1 MTCRRLLL
9 ITDWRYQHCSR
20 SPFLLLQSRD
30 SFGHFP
36 RNGARPFGSAL
47 LATSP
52 HTSSEGN
59 PSNKGRP
66 KVADCLKKAGDP
78 AHSPGAA
85 GIQTYPLTWVPAGHS
100 EHSHS
105 GRRGRE
111 LAVSKLI
118 HPEDT
123 PPALPQPEGPSGA
136 ESSRGYENAA
146 SLVFLPCFSPADSQN
161 RLAASEGRGVL
172 EENKR
177 ILPPI
182 LSRGVAFP
190 SQMWHTGQTISNEIT
205 RAPLLAEK
213 SQPGEDTQSSCQ
225 TGLYRG
231 CLPQTRGLSPGCMAS
246 TIFSPPVATAPGGKT
261 QWRGKALEGGNVFPW
276 NV

>member
-1 MTCRRLLL
+1 MIYCWTTNTVHGRLSYFCKVA
-9 ITDWRYQHCSR
+9 TRSGTSRETGPGPSEAPSWQHHLTRPVRGTLPTRGDRKSPTASR
-20 SPFLLLQSRD
+20 K
-30 SFGHFP
+30 
-36 RNGARPFGSAL
+36 
-47 LATSP
+47 LAT
-52 HTSSEGN
+52 
-59 PSNKGRP
+59 RP
-66 KVADCLKKAGDP
+66 TRP
-78 AHSPGAA
+78 EP
-85 GIQTYPLTWVPAGHS
+85 P
-100 EHSHS
+100 
-105 GRRGRE
+105 
-111 LAVSKLI
+111 VSKLI
-118 HPEDT
+118 LSLGSRPDT
-123 PPALPQPEGPSGA
+123 PSIPTQAVEAENSRYPNLSTRKTLRRHSHSRGPAGA

-146 SLVFLPCFSPADSQN
+146 SLVFLQCFSPADSQN

-190 SQMWHTGQTISNEIT
+190 SQMWHTGSNNFKRNHT
-205 RAPLLAEK
+205 RRPLPRAAQL
-213 SQPGEDTQSSCQ
+213 GEDTQSSCQ